1 MSKICV
7 IGTGY
12 VGLVT
17 GTCLADLGN
26 HVTCVDIIAE
36 KIEGLKQGILPIYE
50 PGLEELVER
59 NVHAGR
65 LYFTTSYREGL
76 DSSDFVFIAVN
87 TPTGS
92 SQGRADMHH
101 VESAARGIAQE
112 LDHYTIIINK
122 STVPVG
128 SGDVVKR
135 IILSNLERRDV
146 SFAVVSNPE
155 FLREG
160 SAVQDFLCP
169 DRVVLGSSDQE
180 AASRVA
186 TLYLPLRAPIMITDL
201 YTAEMIKYASNAF
214 LATKIS
220 FINEIAQ
227 ICERLGAD
235 VKEVAEGMGL
245 DTRIGRAFLDA
256 GLGYGGSCFEAG
268 ETVFTLNS
276 PDVAVERFDTLFA
289 KSGAPFLGDVVEF
302 VQPSD
307 QRVLAFD
314 LEAGQPV
321 LADVKAITRRPY
333 KGTMVKINTS
343 MGRTLRVTADHPVIL
358 HSAPIHP
365 AHAGKSIMHLDKL
378 VQTPVGADLSRPSP
392 IYRPALDF
400 RYRLSTVDPDLSRGE
415 RSEQFTILPAAAVVP
430 GDKLMALCE
439 LPAIKQATNLDLI
452 DLLRDSELEADV
464 YVKPIDNTFS
474 EQYEQFA
481 AAIPQHMLKYPHD
494 IKRHNRMSLLLF
506 RYLSESHALNVP
518 AEKLQL
524 YTAKG
529 AATMIN
535 TVVPVDADLLRLCG
549 YYLAEG
555 YLAQDTG
562 RAGAVRERVGFCFH
576 EQETEYI
583 ADVQRI
589 LRRWGLKFIER
600 HATSTLT
607 TIVSSRILSWLLR
620 DVLRCGTRS
629 EDKALPRLV
638 FNVLPGLR
646 LELIRGA
653 FSGDGAVTTV
663 QNGQNLMLEYATASK
678 VLADGMALLL
688 QTIGIIPSIRTRWMN
703 KSTQEAYILR
713 VSGYEQIA
721 VLKNAFGNKHRAR
734 IESILASYQRH
745 IQPHGYERHGAFATL
760 VVREVEHE
768 DVETIVYSMET
779 STGTLITSSGLISHN
794 CFPKDVRALAHMAD
808 EAGLHPQLLHAVMDI
823 NHDQRRLVVTK
834 LISILGSLRG
844 CTIGILGLAFK
855 PNTDDMREAPSI
867 EIIRW
872 VTSQGALVR
881 AYDPVA
887 LKTGREALER
897 EGIRMDSITFCED
910 AYEVAEGADALVIVT
925 EWNEF
930 KSLNKLHIHSL
941 MRRPILIDG
950 RNIYEAEEMNR
961 LGFTYRAIGRSTGP
975 APTVLPAGDTSAL
988 QQSFLRGG
996 EGK

>member
-1 MSKICV
+1 
-7 IGTGY
+7 

-17 GTCLADLGN
+17 GTCFADLGN
-26 HVTCVDIIAE
+26 QVTCVDIIPE

-65 LYFTTSYREGL
+65 LHFTTSYKEGL
-76 DSSDFVFIAVN
+76 DNCDFIFIAVN

-92 SQGRADMHH
+92 SQGRADMHY
-101 VESAARGIAQE
+101 VESAARGIGQE
-112 LDHYTIIINK
+112 LDHNAIIINK

-135 IILSNLERRDV
+135 IILNNLERPDV

-160 SAVQDFLCP
+160 SAVQDFLSP
-169 DRVVLGSSDQE
+169 DRVVLGSSDSE
-180 AASRVA
+180 AANKVA
-186 TLYLPLRAPIMITDL
+186 TLYLPLRAPMVITDL

-235 VKEVAEGMGL
+235 AKEVAAGMGY
-245 DTRIGRAFLDA
+245 DKRIGRAFLDA
-256 GLGYGGSCFEAG
+256 GLGYGGSCFEG
-268 ETVFTLNS
+268 DQTVFTLNS
-276 PDVAVERFDTLFA
+276 PNVAVERFDTLFA
-289 KSGAPFLGDVVEF
+289 KGGPPFLGDVVEL
-302 VQPSD
+302 VQPSS

-314 LEAGQPV
+314 LEAGLPI

-358 HSAPIHP
+358 H
-365 AHAGKSIMHLDKL
+365 KD
-378 VQTPVGADLSRPSP
+378 Q
-392 IYRPALDF
+392 
-400 RYRLSTVDPDLSRGE
+400 
-415 RSEQFTILPAAAVVP
+415 QFTLLPAAAVVP
-430 GDKLMALCE
+430 GDRLMALCE
-439 LPAIKQATNLDLI
+439 LPTIEQATNLNLI
-452 DLLRDSELEADV
+452 DLLQDTNLEADV
-464 YVKPIDNTFS
+464 YVKPTDNTFS

-481 AAIPQHMLKYPHD
+481 AAIPPDMLKYPYD
-494 IKRHNRMSLLLF
+494 VKYHNRMSLRLF
-506 RYLSESHALNVP
+506 RYLSESHVLNVP
-518 AEKLQL
+518 VEKLQL

-529 AATMIN
+529 AATVIN
-535 TVVPVDADLLRLCG
+535 ALIPIDADLLRLCG

-562 RAGAVRERVGFCFH
+562 RAGAIRERVGFYFH
-576 EQETEYI
+576 EQEAEYI

-600 HATSTLT
+600 HATSALT
-607 TIVSSRILSWLLR
+607 TIVSSRIFSWLLR
-620 DVLRCGTRS
+620 DVLHCGTRS

-638 FNVLPGLR
+638 FNVLPELR

-663 QNGQNLMLEYATASK
+663 QDGQNLMLEYATVSK
-678 VLADGMALLL
+678 VLADGMTLLL
-688 QTIGIIPSIRTRWMN
+688 QTIGVIPSIRTRWMN
-703 KSTQEAYILR
+703 KSTQAAYILR
-713 VSGYEQIA
+713 VSGYEQIVA
-721 VLKNAFGNKHRAR
+721 LKNVFGNKHRAQVSMAGALPVPQTGSPATT
-734 IESILASYQRH
+734 IHECSLSDGYSSGGASPRHGRYQRH
-745 IQPHGYERHGAFATL
+745 IQPHSTHGYERHRAFATL

-768 DVETIVYSMET
+768 DVETMVYSMET
-779 STGTLITSSGLISHN
+779 STGTLIASSGLISHN

-808 EAGLHPQLLHAVMDI
+808 EAGLHPQLLRAVMDI
-823 NHDQRRLVVTK
+823 NQDQRRSVVNK
-834 LISILGSLRG
+834 LSSILGSLRG

-855 PNTDDMREAPSI
+855 PNTDDMREAPSVD
-867 EIIRW
+867 IIRW
-872 VTSQGALVR
+872 VTSQGAMVR
-881 AYDPVA
+881 VYDPVA
-887 LKTGREALER
+887 AKTAHEALVR
-897 EGIRMDSITFCED
+897 EGIRLDTITFCED
-910 AYEVAEGADALVIVT
+910 AYAAALGADALVIVT

-930 KSLNKLHIHSL
+930 KSLNKPQIRSV

-961 LGFTYRAIGRSTGP
+961 LGFTYRAMGRGTGP
-975 APTVLPAGDTSAL
+975 APTVLPSGDTSAPQ
-988 QQSFLRGG
+988 QQSFLRGENG
-996 EGK
+996 E